1 MLEFPLTC
9 LTISR
14 AKLDEVLDRA
24 DEGRS
29 EHVSNERMRPVKLAD
44 IAVTGSEYPQ
54 CRCEDDHVGLVAGMT
69 VHSLLHL
76 GSGCTDSRF
85 HDGGQG
91 WVCPRLV
98 RLRRIYGH

>member
-1 MLEFPLTC
+1 MKLTNLQIVHRLIDEALE
-9 LTISR
+9 R
-14 AKLDEVLDRA
+14 E
-24 DEGRS
+24 DEGRT
-29 EHVSNERMRPVKLAD
+29 EKVSNERMRRIKLAD
-44 IAVTGSEYPQ
+44 IALTATDYPG
-54 CRCEDDHVGLVAGMT
+54 CKCEHDHVGLTADMT
-69 VHSLLHL
+69 VHQLMQL

>member
-1 MLEFPLTC
+1 M
-9 LTISR
+9 
-14 AKLDEVLDRA
+14 KLLNLKIVHRLIDEAEERA
-24 DEGRS
+24 DEGRT
-29 EHVSNERMRPVKLAD
+29 EKVSNERMRRVRLAD
-44 IAVTGSEYPQ
+44 IALTGSEYPS
-54 CRCEDDHVGLVAGMT
+54 CRCGEDHVGLMADMT
-69 VHSLLHL
+69 VHQLMGL